1 MAHKRLSSAADVIAF
16 AIDREIRAAESYGR
30 LADRAGTPG
39 LREMLLF
46 LRGEEEEHRR
56 LLEGLTD
63 DQIGRLEP
71 SRAPDLGLVDGL
83 GDEPLAADMSLQELL
98 IFAARKEKQ
107 AVDLYEA
114 LARASE
120 AAGLRDLFLFLAGQ
134 ERDHKLKLEAAYE
147 THVLPE
153 N

>member
-1 MAHKRLSSAADVIAF
+1 MALKRFRSAADVIAF
-16 AIDREIRAAESYGR
+16 AIDREIRAAERYGR
-30 LADRAGTPG
+30 MADLAGTPG

-46 LRGEEEEHRR
+46 LRGEEESHRR
-56 LLEGLTD
+56 LLEGLTS

-71 SRAPDLGLVDGL
+71 SLAPDLGLVDDL
-83 GDEPLAADMSLQELL
+83 ADEPLAADMSLQELL
-98 IFAARKEKQ
+98 IYAARKEKQ

-114 LARASE
+114 LARTAE
-120 AAGLRDLFLFLAGQ
+120 AAGQKDFFLFLAGQ
-134 ERDHKLKLEAAYE
+134 ERDHKLKLETAYE